1 MAASTA
7 YLYLHI
13 SYNAMGGSG
22 APSQSSTKVPAGVAS
37 DYPRMVSITV
47 SSSVP
52 IRSGYRFLGWS
63 MSVGGTPSIHGGQTL
78 THTFQTFSA
87 VGQSYTITLYAN
99 WVQQTYTVTYLPG
112 SYGSGSSATDTKYGG
127 TALTLRGRL
136 FTRSG
141 YNQTGWSV
149 NANGSGYAYGLGG
162 SYTQDASITLYPYW
176 AVLKSTI
183 TSVTSSVPA
192 DGSTQGTVQIN
203 RPVSDLTHKVVVSL
217 GSRSAEYTNVGTSC
231 TFTIPSAW
239 VDQIPAATSATA
251 TVTLYSYRGSSQIG
265 TDSKTFTITVPA
277 SVKPTV
283 SVSSAVPL
291 SDNSTVDGWNT
302 LVQGYSK
309 LRLTVSASAGTGSTI
324 KSVVFSG
331 DGMSQSGTGL
341 TATSALLTNSGNRS
355 WTVTVTDKRGR
366 TASVTH
372 TQIVHE
378 YHPTSILSLTAK
390 RSNSSGDSAPFDGT
404 YINAKGTYSI
414 ASCNGHNSASVKKI
428 EYKLHTASSWT
439 SGVSSATS
447 GTAYTF
453 GDGNISVLYTYD
465 VRLTVTDALNST
477 AVYTVTVSSIDG
489 VSFGLNGKCARFGG
503 PVQYS
508 DRFECDWDAQFD
520 GVVDVVNR
528 RAFASLSSAG
538 WYRVC
543 KFDFSTYGEAYG
555 ASGGILHL
563 NITDSYGS
571 SANDSHTIDLMFAH
585 SKITFANETSVGNC
599 LNVDKIR
606 YTFNSSSPYYG
617 FVDIHWASSNSSYV
631 GVSFEYTGI
640 GTDRQE
646 KLTSQNLIS
655 VADAPSGE
663 TVMTTYSFAAN
674 EFSVGGCDAST
685 LITSGTLS
693 NTAETTYTATVPC
706 WFYLTYVL
714 QAGSSGGLKISL
726 NGVYLIDYTS
736 GEALPVQVGLIPIPL
751 QIGDSLYVKTTSN
764 RTSSYKVFRMR

>member
-1 MAASTA
+1 MAST
-7 YLYLHI
+7 YLYLNI
-13 SYNAMGGSG
+13 SYNASGGSG

-52 IRSGYRFLGWS
+52 TRSGYSFLGWS
-63 MSVGGTPSIHGGQTL
+63 TSWGGTPSIHGGQTL
-78 THTFQTFSA
+78 THTFQTYSSSS
-87 VGQSYTITLYAN
+87 QTYTITLYAI
-99 WVQQTYTVTYLPG
+99 WHQQTYTVTYLPG

-127 TALTLRGRL
+127 AALTLRGRL

-141 YNQTGWSV
+141 YSQTGWSV

-453 GDGNISVLYTYD
+453 GSGNISVLYTYD

-477 AVYTVTVSSIDG
+477 AVYIVTVSSIDG

-528 RAFASLSSAG
+528 RVSASLSSAG
-538 WYRVC
+538 WYRAFSYNAGSATGA
-543 KFDFSTYGEAYG
+543 KFATSAIIDFSIGSVYNNANNM
-555 ASGGILHL
+555 AHFVRMIGIY
-563 NITDSYGS
+563 NYVRFADESSYG
-571 SANDSHTIDLMFAH
+571 NTTTPLI
-585 SKITFANETSVGNC
+585 
-599 LNVDKIR
+599 DKIR
-606 YTFNSSSPYYG
+606 YTYDSNGIGHVDVHYSGSSANTVYVNFDVNTNPLNALLFVSESLQPVDDAPTGETIMESYVFVQNATSGIITTEISITTDSNGYYNASAYPRDKYMILNVLPLLKSDYYAMPTSSSG
-617 FVDIHWASSNSSYV
+617 STGQWVRVHKADGTAAASESMTIRLAMIH
-631 GVSFEYTGI
+631 I
-640 GTDRQE
+640 
-646 KLTSQNLIS
+646 
-655 VADAPSGE
+655 
-663 TVMTTYSFAAN
+663 
-674 EFSVGGCDAST
+674 
-685 LITSGTLS
+685 
-693 NTAETTYTATVPC
+693 
-706 WFYLTYVL
+706 
-714 QAGSSGGLKISL
+714 
-726 NGVYLIDYTS
+726 
-736 GEALPVQVGLIPIPL
+736 
-751 QIGDSLYVKTTSN
+751 
-764 RTSSYKVFRMR
+764 